1 MTTPTTFR
9 RTDAPGW
16 PSAPGSAAREGNYSR
31 RSLGAA
37 TPNCGG
43 GVAAN
48 PRILPATSPVCVL
61 LTGQL
66 RPARF
71 GGRAAF
77 SVR

>member
-1 MTTPTTFR
+1 MRNPR
-9 RTDAPGW
+9 R
-16 PSAPGSAAREGNYSR
+16 SALILPVGREAKNADTYSR